1 MARLWGLP
9 NHWAVIIEIT
19 SGFINVQ
26 FEANGVQVSDHT
38 SMADA
43 ARTSLGNRDSKI
55 RTSRYGRAHGGLNVG
70 ILNDYVEHLK
80 AGRFQEYIFI
90 FRDCQC
96 FAREV
101 VKYLTGKVVGAF
113 PIENGPTFQPYS

>member
-26 FEANGVQVSDHT
+26 FEENGVQVSDHT

-43 ARTSLGNRDSKI
+43 ARASLAIETPKFEPHA
-55 RTSRYGRAHGGLNVG
+55 TVGRM
-70 ILNDYVEHLK
+70 
-80 AGRFQEYIFI
+80 
-90 FRDCQC
+90 
-96 FAREV
+96 EV
-101 VKYLTGKVVGAF
+101 SMLG
-113 PIENGPTFQPYS
+113 S